1 MLKALKPANAGDLWE
16 GVQNQE
22 IISYSELGPLRD
34 SDKHSFNPIG
44 APISDLDNKGLFQK
58 SDRYKIFIFYIN
70 HFYYNSILINLPS
83 KKLIRE
89 FPKNPKRIPQC
100 IEIFHLLI
108 QSLLTRKTD
117 PKTILTV

>member
-34 SDKHSFNPIG
+34 SDKHSFYPIG

-58 SDRYKIFIFYIN
+58 SNRYKNFIFYSCMRQM
-70 HFYYNSILINLPS
+70 F
-83 KKLIRE
+83 KTRE
-89 FPKNPKRIPQC
+89 YVAC
-100 IEIFHLLI
+100 CHA
-108 QSLLTRKTD
+108 
-117 PKTILTV
+117 